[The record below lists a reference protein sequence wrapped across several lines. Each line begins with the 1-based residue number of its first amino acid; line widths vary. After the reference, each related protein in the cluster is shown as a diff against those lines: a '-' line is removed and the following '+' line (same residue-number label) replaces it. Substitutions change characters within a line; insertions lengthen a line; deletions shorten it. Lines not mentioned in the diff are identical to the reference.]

1 MSVEQNN
8 NGPESMLDGQM
19 SYMHSGGNGN
29 THRLLIAQVSGERSI
44 TVSQTRKVSYFK
56 AIRESHSGVRQQASV
71 NRGSLLE
78 AL

>member
-1 MSVEQNN
+1 MSHMF
-8 NGPESMLDGQM
+8 S
-19 SYMHSGGNGN
+19 GNGN

-56 AIRESHSGVRQQASV
+56 AIRESHHSGARQQASV
-71 NRGSLLE
+71 YGGSLLE